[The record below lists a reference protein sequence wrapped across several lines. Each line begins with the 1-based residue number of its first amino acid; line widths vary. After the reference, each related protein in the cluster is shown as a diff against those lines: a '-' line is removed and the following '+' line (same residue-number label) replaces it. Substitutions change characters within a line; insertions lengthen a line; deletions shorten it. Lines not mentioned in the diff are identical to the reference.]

1 MDAIRP
7 TVTGAAGET
16 PAIAYVGPSSSG
28 NPVAEASTTP
38 VDQVQIS
45 DQGSKTAEYIKQA
58 RNQSPVNIDQE
69 TIKKLKAAIAKGNY
83 PAPALIQGLINLT
96 GSGFSSEQDA

>member
-16 PAIAYVGPSSSG
+16 PAIAYVGPTPSGTSS
-28 NPVAEASTTP
+28 AEATSAP

-45 DQGSKTAEYIKQA
+45 DQGTQAAEYIKQA
-58 RNQSPVNIDQE
+58 RNQSPVNLDAQ
-69 TIKKLKAAIAKGNY
+69 TIKRLKAAIAKGDY
-83 PAPALIQGLINLT
+83 PAPALVQGMINLMGT
-96 GSGFSSEQDA
+96 GFSSE

>member
-16 PAIAYVGPSSSG
+16 PTVAYVGPNSSG
-28 NPVAEASTTP
+28 TGSTEASTTP

-45 DQGSKTAEYIKQA
+45 DQGSKAAQFIAEA
-58 RNQSPVNIDQE
+58 RKQSPVNINAQ
-69 TIKKLKAAIAKGNY
+69 TIKQLKAAIAKGDY
-83 PAPALIQGLINLT
+83 PPPALVQGLINLMGT
-96 GSGFSSEQDA
+96 GSAS